1 MLEKSE
7 FEGVELT
14 HLVVDQPDAG
24 YRYTLDPILLGF
36 FVQLGKGERVIDFGS
51 GVGVIGLV
59 LASIFT
65 DAVISGIEIQK
76 ELYEASL
83 KNIQSNG
90 LDNRVESHLGDFRRV
105 GDCFGTSTFTT
116 AVSNPPYYLED
127 EGRVSQNS
135 GVAIAKHEI
144 AGGIKDVI
152 EASAVVLKREGSL
165 STIFPANKYQYL
177 TDLLFDGGF
186 SIKRGRFVHSKRHL
200 ESKAVM
206 VESILGEIE
215 ISIQSPTIMEPLI
228 VHNEDGGYSDE
239 VNSFFRRIGAI

>member
-7 FEGVELT
+7 FDGVEPN
-14 HLVVDQPDAG
+14 HLVVDQPKAG

-36 FVQLGKGERVIDFGS
+36 FIHLGRRERVIDFGS

-90 LDNRVESHLGDFRRV
+90 LDNRVESQLGDFRRV
-105 GDCFGTSTFTT
+105 GDYFRLSSFTT
-116 AVSNPPYYLED
+116 AVSNPPYHFAD
-127 EGRVSQNS
+127 DGRVSQNS

-152 EASAVVLKREGSL
+152 EGSAVVLKKGGNL

-177 TDLLFDGGF
+177 TDLLIDGGF
-186 SIKRGRFVHSKRHL
+186 SIKRVRFVHSKKHL
-200 ESKAVM
+200 KSKAVM
-206 VESILGEIE
+206 VESILGKVK
-215 ISIQSPTIMEPLI
+215 ISSQSPTIMEPLI
-228 VHNEDGGYSDE
+228 VHNEDGGYTEE
-239 VNSFFRRIGAI
+239 VNGFFRRIGAI